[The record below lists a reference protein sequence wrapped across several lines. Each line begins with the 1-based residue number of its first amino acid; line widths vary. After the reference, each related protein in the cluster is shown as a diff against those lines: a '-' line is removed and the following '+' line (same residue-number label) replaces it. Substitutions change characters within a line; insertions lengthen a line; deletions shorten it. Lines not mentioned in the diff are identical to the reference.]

1 MGNIID
7 YVYEY
12 GNYTFS
18 EMPLNEVDSLVL
30 CQLIYLDYENYVPG
44 LEKRI
49 RRSVFS
55 RFMRMKTGG
64 RYWRDT
70 GLKRTM
76 LRFL

>member
-18 EMPLNEVDSLVL
+18 EMPLNVVDSLVL

-44 LEKRI
+44 LEKRNSPVSI
-49 RRSVFS
+49 QQI
-55 RFMRMKTGG
+55 
-64 RYWRDT
+64 YADENWRQIC
-70 GLKRTM
+70 K
-76 LRFL
+76 